1 MNHIEIRKQRIP
13 SDYETRVFFIDG
25 KPLYEYFSAWV
36 SKDDE
41 SWESLRKPDMLEITW
56 GDVMD
61 FEGDNRFMRFLL
73 QQDKACLPILSCPD
87 DMDFSCV
94 LIVADVMKE
103 NGKVFW
109 KRMGIVN
116 NTRESAF
123 PSAKYG
129 ILFYDNFTDEEWDK
143 YGDIVFEPEDSPKY
157 KKWISKNWSEE
168 LYRRRINYTYSFLMN
183 EDNIT
188 WFADCS
194 FEFDSEEYET
204 VVGKCYQ

>member
-1 MNHIEIRKQRIP
+1 MNHIEIRKHRIP

-87 DMDFSCV
+87 DMDFTCV

-123 PSAKYG
+123 PHAKYG

-168 LYRRRINYTYSFLMN
+168 LYRRRINYTYPFLLK
-183 EDNIT
+183 EENIT
-188 WFADCS
+188 WFADCR
-194 FEFDSEEYET
+194 FEFDREEYET